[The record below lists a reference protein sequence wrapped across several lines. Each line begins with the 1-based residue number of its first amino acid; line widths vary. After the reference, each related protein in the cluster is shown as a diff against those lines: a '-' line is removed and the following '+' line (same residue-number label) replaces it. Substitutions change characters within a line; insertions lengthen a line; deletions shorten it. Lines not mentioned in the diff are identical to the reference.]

1 MVSDGVFDVVLFR
14 FDYWCVNLDL
24 GGGWCLGLKRGES
37 RWEREKE
44 EREKKRNNEGE
55 EREILGIKKL
65 NKILIFFLQYR
76 YSAILHV
83 ELHCSSIANFFA
95 ILGFYKFWL

>member
-1 MVSDGVFDVVLFR
+1 M
-14 FDYWCVNLDL
+14 
-24 GGGWCLGLKRGES
+24 
-37 RWEREKE
+37 
-44 EREKKRNNEGE
+44 KRNNEGE

-65 NKILIFFLQYR
+65 NKILIFFSQYR

-95 ILGFYKFWL
+95 ILGFYKF